1 MKTDEIKRV
10 EEIANE
16 IVAKK
21 QVIYAKDIPLAMAK
35 AIQGLRAIFDE
46 VSAKYSIPCPNPHF
60 DLYISV
66 MAWPYVSHS
75 MLFCF
80 YRGPSNYFLLET
92 MVLWHELSLIPDM
105 IILF

>member
-21 QVIYAKDIPLAMAK
+21 QDIYAKDIPLAMAK

-46 VSAKYSIPCPNPHF
+46 VSTPSLAPLHLLALSWVWWF
-60 DLYISV
+60 
-66 MAWPYVSHS
+66 
-75 MLFCF
+75 
-80 YRGPSNYFLLET
+80 GP
-92 MVLWHELSLIPDM
+92 LSATAC
-105 IILF
+105 

>member
-21 QVIYAKDIPLAMAK
+21 QDIYAKDIPLAMAK

-46 VSAKYSIPCPNPHF
+46 VSAKYFIPCPSSSL
-60 DLYISV
+60 DLVLSV
-66 MAWPYVSHS
+66 MVWPLSQQQHAN
-75 MLFCF
+75 LF
-80 YRGPSNYFLLET
+80 S
-92 MVLWHELSLIPDM
+92 
-105 IILF
+105 